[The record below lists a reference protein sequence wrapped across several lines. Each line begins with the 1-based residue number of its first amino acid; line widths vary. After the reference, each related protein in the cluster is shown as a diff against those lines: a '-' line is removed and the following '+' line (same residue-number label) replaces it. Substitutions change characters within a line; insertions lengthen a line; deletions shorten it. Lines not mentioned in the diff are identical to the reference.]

1 MTPKRKTRSVLNLQ
15 KGSDKYLT
23 PFQKHEEEYHEMFK
37 KNTIDTKAS
46 SKGQSLSFLK
56 SLMKEVRGT
65 DSRYEKMEIV
75 REKVRSYVN
84 PELTMTKTL
93 RAQKLIFDDK
103 KF

>member
-1 MTPKRKTRSVLNLQ
+1 
-15 KGSDKYLT
+15 
-23 PFQKHEEEYHEMFK
+23 
-37 KNTIDTKAS
+37 
-46 SKGQSLSFLK
+46 
-56 SLMKEVRGT
+56 MKEVRGT